1 MCVVCVYQVTDYT
14 EINNRIMCSSVMI
27 FIIQS
32 LQSHMFIMIR
42 ISVALNRNMQLFIND
57 ILIYYITDRCYIAFF
72 FFFLVPRI

>member
-1 MCVVCVYQVTDYT
+1 MTDYT
-14 EINNRIMCSSVMI
+14 EINNMVMCSSLMI

-57 ILIYYITDRCYIAFF
+57 IFYL
-72 FFFLVPRI
+72 LHH